1 MLIFRHKKREV
12 ILELLNILAAGA
24 VAWIY
29 GAVHYMVLSKPWL
42 AANNIECDEN
52 GRPKGN
58 NGPLPFVLSAI
69 AMIVVAGMMRHMFA
83 MSGITTIG
91 GGAIS
96 GFGVGAFF
104 ITPWTIINNAYPGR
118 PFMLSAIDGGYAI
131 VGCTLIGIVLNL
143 F

>member
-1 MLIFRHKKREV
+1 ME
-12 ILELLNILAAGA
+12 ILSVLAAAGA
-24 VAWIY
+24 AWIY
-29 GAVHYMVLSKPWL
+29 GAVHYMALSKPWL

-52 GRPKGN
+52 GRPKTN
-58 NGPLPFVLSAI
+58 NGALPFILSAF
-69 AMIVVAGMMRHMFA
+69 AMLVVAGMMRHIFA
-83 MSGITTIG
+83 MSGITTV
-91 GGAIS
+91 GAGAVS

-118 PFMLSAIDGGYAI
+118 PFMLSAIDGGYSI